1 MKNNLFDLSGQVA
14 FCCGGSSGLGLQFAK
29 AMANAG
35 ADIALVARR
44 TDRLDENAREIEAE
58 YGVKV
63 YPHYMDLQD
72 SKSITDCVSDVVAH
86 FGKID
91 ILVNAAGIPGGG
103 DPATLTDEY
112 WLNVINTDLNGQ
124 FFTCREVVRQSMKPN
139 QYGRIIMVSSIHGV
153 CGRKGVDTAPYAAA
167 KGGIV
172 NLTRSLGN
180 SWARDGIT
188 VNCICPGYF
197 PTEMTAAYIDA
208 PFFHQAH
215 LECCPWSAT
224 ARPAKWTACA
234 PTLPPRPAATPPARS
249 CAWTAAGAPSDL
261 CLIRLSPRRIAA
273 KPFLSAS
280 GGCVCP
286 AARRVMFPVSP
297 CAFLPFI
304 FPPHS
309 MAYVPSFPL
318 RGSRFCCRA
327 RRFGA
332 LRARLRCAAIC
343 AILRVR

>member
-208 PFFHQAH
+208 PLLPSGAPRVLPHGA
-215 LECCPWSAT
+215 P
-224 ARPAKWTACA
+224 RRDPAKWTACA

-304 FPPHS
+304 FPPTPWHTS
-309 MAYVPSFPL
+309 LLFLCAAAGFAAAQGVL
-318 RGSRFCCRA
+318 GHCVRACAA
-327 RRFGA
+327 RRFV
-332 LRARLRCAAIC
+332 LSCA
-343 AILRVR
+343 

>member
-188 VNCICPGYF
+188 VNCICPGIVRTNIWEKALDDIRRQGGDAEAYF
-197 PTEMTAAYIDA
+197 QSRLENIPLKRAQTMEDIAHMFLYLSSDYADNMTG
-208 PFFHQAH
+208 QAINI
-215 LECCPWSAT
+215 T
-224 ARPAKWTACA
+224 
-234 PTLPPRPAATPPARS
+234 
-249 CAWTAAGAPSDL
+249 
-261 CLIRLSPRRIAA
+261 
-273 KPFLSAS
+273 
-280 GGCVCP
+280 GG
-286 AARRVMFPVSP
+286 RVM
-297 CAFLPFI
+297 
-304 FPPHS
+304 H
-309 MAYVPSFPL
+309 
-318 RGSRFCCRA
+318 
-327 RRFGA
+327 
-332 LRARLRCAAIC
+332 
-343 AILRVR
+343 

>member
-180 SWARDGIT
+180 SWARDG
-188 VNCICPGYF
+188 P
-197 PTEMTAAYIDA
+197 
-208 PFFHQAH
+208 
-215 LECCPWSAT
+215 
-224 ARPAKWTACA
+224 
-234 PTLPPRPAATPPARS
+234 
-249 CAWTAAGAPSDL
+249 
-261 CLIRLSPRRIAA
+261 
-273 KPFLSAS
+273 
-280 GGCVCP
+280 
-286 AARRVMFPVSP
+286 
-297 CAFLPFI
+297 
-304 FPPHS
+304 
-309 MAYVPSFPL
+309 
-318 RGSRFCCRA
+318 
-327 RRFGA
+327 
-332 LRARLRCAAIC
+332 
-343 AILRVR
+343 

>member
-86 FGKID
+86 FGKIDILVGTHKLLGKSIEFKDLGLLIIDEEQKFGVAAKEKLRPLKANID

-208 PFFHQAH
+208 PFFNQAH
-215 LECCPWSAT
+215 LECCPMERHGKTGEMDGLCTYFASPACSYTTGQIVCVDGGWSA
-224 ARPAKWTACA
+224 
-234 PTLPPRPAATPPARS
+234 
-249 CAWTAAGAPSDL
+249 
-261 CLIRLSPRRIAA
+261 I
-273 KPFLSAS
+273 
-280 GGCVCP
+280 
-286 AARRVMFPVSP
+286 
-297 CAFLPFI
+297 
-304 FPPHS
+304 
-309 MAYVPSFPL
+309 
-318 RGSRFCCRA
+318 
-327 RRFGA
+327 
-332 LRARLRCAAIC
+332 
-343 AILRVR
+343 

>member
-167 KGGIV
+167 KGGIASSV
-172 NLTRSLGN
+172 VLGIGRAIGEAMAIIMVAGNVANMPSLFSSVRFLTTGIAIEMNYASVGSLQRNALYSIGLVLFLF
-180 SWARDGIT
+180 I
-188 VNCICPGYF
+188 
-197 PTEMTAAYIDA
+197 M
-208 PFFHQAH
+208 
-215 LECCPWSAT
+215 
-224 ARPAKWTACA
+224 
-234 PTLPPRPAATPPARS
+234 
-249 CAWTAAGAPSDL
+249 
-261 CLIRLSPRRIAA
+261 LINV
-273 KPFLSAS
+273 FLNV
-280 GGCVCP
+280 CVKN
-286 AARRVMFPVSP
+286 RKE
-297 CAFLPFI
+297 
-304 FPPHS
+304 
-309 MAYVPSFPL
+309 
-318 RGSRFCCRA
+318 G
-327 RRFGA
+327 
-332 LRARLRCAAIC
+332 
-343 AILRVR
+343 

>member
-215 LECCPWSAT
+215 LECCPH
-224 ARPAKWTACA
+224 
-234 PTLPPRPAATPPARS
+234 
-249 CAWTAAGAPSDL
+249 GAPRQD
-261 CLIRLSPRRIAA
+261 RRNGRSLHV
-273 KPFLSAS
+273 F
-280 GGCVCP
+280 CVP
-286 AARRVMFPVSP
+286 GLQLYHRPD
-297 CAFLPFI
+297 
-304 FPPHS
+304 
-309 MAYVPSFPL
+309 
-318 RGSRFCCRA
+318 
-327 RRFGA
+327 
-332 LRARLRCAAIC
+332 
-343 AILRVR
+343 RVRGRRLERHLISA

>member
-44 TDRLDENAREIEAE
+44 TDRLDENAKEIEAE

-208 PFFHQAH
+208 PFFNQAH
-215 LECCPWSAT
+215 LECCPMERHGKTGEMDGLCTYFASPACSYT
-224 ARPAKWTACA
+224 TEAVPLRVGRLCMPGRPARHVSRITMRISSSHFPPLHGIRPFFFFARQQFLLPRKALWGIACA
-234 PTLPPRPAATPPARS
+234 
-249 CAWTAAGAPSDL
+249 
-261 CLIRLSPRRIAA
+261 
-273 KPFLSAS
+273 
-280 GGCVCP
+280 
-286 AARRVMFPVSP
+286 
-297 CAFLPFI
+297 
-304 FPPHS
+304 
-309 MAYVPSFPL
+309 
-318 RGSRFCCRA
+318 
-327 RRFGA
+327 
-332 LRARLRCAAIC
+332 LRCAAIC
-343 AILRVR
+343 AILRVG

>member
-44 TDRLDENAREIEAE
+44 TDRLDENAKEIEAE

-208 PFFHQAH
+208 PCFNQAH
-215 LECCPWSAT
+215 LECCPMERHGKTGEMDGLCTYFASPACSYTTGQIVCVDGGWSA
-224 ARPAKWTACA
+224 
-234 PTLPPRPAATPPARS
+234 
-249 CAWTAAGAPSDL
+249 
-261 CLIRLSPRRIAA
+261 I
-273 KPFLSAS
+273 
-280 GGCVCP
+280 
-286 AARRVMFPVSP
+286 
-297 CAFLPFI
+297 
-304 FPPHS
+304 
-309 MAYVPSFPL
+309 
-318 RGSRFCCRA
+318 
-327 RRFGA
+327 
-332 LRARLRCAAIC
+332 
-343 AILRVR
+343 

>member
-44 TDRLDENAREIEAE
+44 TDRLDENAKEIEAE

-188 VNCICPGYF
+188 VNCICAG
-197 PTEMTAAYIDA
+197 
-208 PFFHQAH
+208 
-215 LECCPWSAT
+215 L
-224 ARPAKWTACA
+224 
-234 PTLPPRPAATPPARS
+234 LPDGNDRGLHRRALLPS
-249 CAWTAAGAPSDL
+249 GAPRVLPHGAPRQDRRNGRPVHLL
-261 CLIRLSPRRIAA
+261 CLPGLQLHHRPDRVCGRRLERHLI
-273 KPFLSAS
+273 SA
-280 GGCVCP
+280 
-286 AARRVMFPVSP
+286 
-297 CAFLPFI
+297 
-304 FPPHS
+304 
-309 MAYVPSFPL
+309 
-318 RGSRFCCRA
+318 
-327 RRFGA
+327 
-332 LRARLRCAAIC
+332 
-343 AILRVR
+343 

>member
-188 VNCICPGYF
+188 VNCICPGFFPSEANNPEAMAAMDYF
-197 PTEMTAAYIDA
+197 IKDRTPMGRPGHDGELDSTVIYLAADESTYVTGNI
-208 PFFHQAH
+208 
-215 LECCPWSAT
+215 CCCDGG
-224 ARPAKWTACA
+224 WTA
-234 PTLPPRPAATPPARS
+234 
-249 CAWTAAGAPSDL
+249 
-261 CLIRLSPRRIAA
+261 I
-273 KPFLSAS
+273 
-280 GGCVCP
+280 
-286 AARRVMFPVSP
+286 
-297 CAFLPFI
+297 
-304 FPPHS
+304 
-309 MAYVPSFPL
+309 
-318 RGSRFCCRA
+318 
-327 RRFGA
+327 
-332 LRARLRCAAIC
+332 
-343 AILRVR
+343 

>member
-1 MKNNLFDLSGQVA
+1 MRIVHLSRVKSAKEVRQIADDLA
-14 FCCGGSSGLGLQFAK
+14 A
-29 AMANAG
+29 
-35 ADIALVARR
+35 
-44 TDRLDENAREIEAE
+44 
-58 YGVKV
+58 
-63 YPHYMDLQD
+63 
-72 SKSITDCVSDVVAH
+72 
-86 FGKID
+86 GKID

-208 PFFHQAH
+208 PFFNQAH
-215 LECCPWSAT
+215 LECCPMERHGKTGEMDGLCTYFASPACSYTTGQIVCVDGGWSA
-224 ARPAKWTACA
+224 
-234 PTLPPRPAATPPARS
+234 
-249 CAWTAAGAPSDL
+249 
-261 CLIRLSPRRIAA
+261 I
-273 KPFLSAS
+273 
-280 GGCVCP
+280 
-286 AARRVMFPVSP
+286 
-297 CAFLPFI
+297 
-304 FPPHS
+304 
-309 MAYVPSFPL
+309 
-318 RGSRFCCRA
+318 
-327 RRFGA
+327 
-332 LRARLRCAAIC
+332 
-343 AILRVR
+343 

>member
-188 VNCICPGYF
+188 VNCIAPGF
-197 PTEMTAAYIDA
+197 IDTDMTKDL
-208 PFFHQAH
+208 PEEHK
-215 LECCPWSAT
+215 T
-224 ARPAKWTACA
+224 ALIGQTALGRLGQTDDVANACLYLA
-234 PTLPPRPAATPPARS
+234 SP
-249 CAWTAAGAPSDL
+249 AGAYVTGIVL
-261 CLIRLSPRRIAA
+261 HVN
-273 KPFLSAS
+273 
-280 GGCVCP
+280 GG
-286 AARRVMFPVSP
+286 MY
-297 CAFLPFI
+297 
-304 FPPHS
+304 
-309 MAYVPSFPL
+309 M
-318 RGSRFCCRA
+318 G
-327 RRFGA
+327 
-332 LRARLRCAAIC
+332 
-343 AILRVR
+343 

>member
-208 PFFHQAH
+208 LAVVPGGCWPMDAEGRTDLDAVRRYQQA
-215 LECCPWSAT
+215 
-224 ARPAKWTACA
+224 
-234 PTLPPRPAATPPARS
+234 ARS
-249 CAWTAAGAPSDL
+249 DDGFADYLRTEVFGDVVAGTGAP
-261 CLIRLSPRRIAA
+261 A
-273 KPFLSAS
+273 
-280 GGCVCP
+280 
-286 AARRVMFPVSP
+286 
-297 CAFLPFI
+297 
-304 FPPHS
+304 
-309 MAYVPSFPL
+309 
-318 RGSRFCCRA
+318 
-327 RRFGA
+327 
-332 LRARLRCAAIC
+332 
-343 AILRVR
+343 

>member
-124 FFTCREVVRQSMKPN
+124 FFTCR
-139 QYGRIIMVSSIHGV
+139 
-153 CGRKGVDTAPYAAA
+153 KGVDTAPYAAA

-208 PFFHQAH
+208 PFFNQAH
-215 LECCPWSAT
+215 LECCPMERHGKTGEMDGLCTYFASPACSYTTGQIVCVDGGWSA
-224 ARPAKWTACA
+224 
-234 PTLPPRPAATPPARS
+234 
-249 CAWTAAGAPSDL
+249 
-261 CLIRLSPRRIAA
+261 I
-273 KPFLSAS
+273 
-280 GGCVCP
+280 
-286 AARRVMFPVSP
+286 
-297 CAFLPFI
+297 
-304 FPPHS
+304 
-309 MAYVPSFPL
+309 
-318 RGSRFCCRA
+318 
-327 RRFGA
+327 
-332 LRARLRCAAIC
+332 
-343 AILRVR
+343 

>member
-215 LECCPWSAT
+215 LECCPMERHGETGEMDGLCTYFASPACSYTTGQIVCVDCGWSA
-224 ARPAKWTACA
+224 
-234 PTLPPRPAATPPARS
+234 
-249 CAWTAAGAPSDL
+249 
-261 CLIRLSPRRIAA
+261 I
-273 KPFLSAS
+273 
-280 GGCVCP
+280 
-286 AARRVMFPVSP
+286 
-297 CAFLPFI
+297 
-304 FPPHS
+304 
-309 MAYVPSFPL
+309 
-318 RGSRFCCRA
+318 
-327 RRFGA
+327 
-332 LRARLRCAAIC
+332 
-343 AILRVR
+343 

>member
-1 MKNNLFDLSGQVA
+1 M
-14 FCCGGSSGLGLQFAK
+14 
-29 AMANAG
+29 
-35 ADIALVARR
+35 
-44 TDRLDENAREIEAE
+44 
-58 YGVKV
+58 
-63 YPHYMDLQD
+63 QD

-208 PFFHQAH
+208 PFFNQAH
-215 LECCPWSAT
+215 LECCPMERHGKTGEMDGLCTYFASPACSYTTGQIVCVDGGWSA
-224 ARPAKWTACA
+224 
-234 PTLPPRPAATPPARS
+234 
-249 CAWTAAGAPSDL
+249 
-261 CLIRLSPRRIAA
+261 I
-273 KPFLSAS
+273 
-280 GGCVCP
+280 
-286 AARRVMFPVSP
+286 
-297 CAFLPFI
+297 
-304 FPPHS
+304 
-309 MAYVPSFPL
+309 
-318 RGSRFCCRA
+318 
-327 RRFGA
+327 
-332 LRARLRCAAIC
+332 
-343 AILRVR
+343 

>member
-1 MKNNLFDLSGQVA
+1 METGQKSESPAGKPAGLLGCCEKKGIGSVFLQRGVFLVQRFLALEVGLDASVA
-14 FCCGGSSGLGLQFAK
+14 C
-29 AMANAG
+29 

-215 LECCPWSAT
+215 LECCPMERHGKTGEMDGLCTYFASPACSYTTGQIVCVDGGWSA
-224 ARPAKWTACA
+224 
-234 PTLPPRPAATPPARS
+234 
-249 CAWTAAGAPSDL
+249 
-261 CLIRLSPRRIAA
+261 I
-273 KPFLSAS
+273 
-280 GGCVCP
+280 
-286 AARRVMFPVSP
+286 
-297 CAFLPFI
+297 
-304 FPPHS
+304 
-309 MAYVPSFPL
+309 
-318 RGSRFCCRA
+318 
-327 RRFGA
+327 
-332 LRARLRCAAIC
+332 
-343 AILRVR
+343 

>member
-103 DPATLTDEY
+103 DPATLSDEY

-188 VNCICPGYF
+188 VNCICPGYVITPLNEEF
-197 PTEMTAAYIDA
+197 FVDAEGNFTDYYKKQSKSTSVRRLGTIEEIAGPVLAMCSDSFSYMTGSYILVDGG
-208 PFFHQAH
+208 Q
-215 LECCPWSAT
+215 SI
-224 ARPAKWTACA
+224 PAE
-234 PTLPPRPAATPPARS
+234 
-249 CAWTAAGAPSDL
+249 
-261 CLIRLSPRRIAA
+261 
-273 KPFLSAS
+273 
-280 GGCVCP
+280 
-286 AARRVMFPVSP
+286 
-297 CAFLPFI
+297 
-304 FPPHS
+304 
-309 MAYVPSFPL
+309 
-318 RGSRFCCRA
+318 
-327 RRFGA
+327 
-332 LRARLRCAAIC
+332 
-343 AILRVR
+343 